1 MPAIHHIDKKN
12 KLIITTWEGEPTTLD
27 LSDSF
32 KVYQRD
38 IKSKP
43 EFFDYDELVD
53 FSKNECFKLSSDG
66 LRALSNL
73 ATSFDESVANS
84 KLAIVVNT
92 ILSFGLA
99 RMYELYRSL
108 GPKKKEIRVFKNKS
122 SALTW
127 LGYKNDQA

>member
-108 GPKKKEIRVFKNKS
+108 GPKKKEIRVFKK
-122 SALTW
+122 
-127 LGYKNDQA
+127 